1 MLQGVL
7 AVATV
12 PCFSGSHVEAGIGLP
27 WRVYYRWPLSEFPD
41 SGGWSEAD
49 NLHF

>member
-7 AVATV
+7 AVVTV
-12 PCFSGSHVEAGIGLP
+12 PCFSGIGLP